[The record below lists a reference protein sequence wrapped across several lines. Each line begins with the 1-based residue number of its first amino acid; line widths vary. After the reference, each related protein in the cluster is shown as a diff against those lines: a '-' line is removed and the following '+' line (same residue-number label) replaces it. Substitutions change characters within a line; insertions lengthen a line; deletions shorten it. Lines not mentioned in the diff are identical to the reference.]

1 MASISYWSLCYES
14 ETMRYFWNDKEVSV
28 EEYQELDAL
37 WKKGVEEQELR
48 EKNQESESTSGKKSS
63 RKKSGS

>member
-1 MASISYWSLCYES
+1 MTYY
-14 ETMRYFWNDKEVSV
+14 WNDKEVSE

-37 WKKGVEEQELR
+37 WRKGMEAQELL
-48 EKNQESESTSGKKSS
+48 EKNQEYEDPPPKKSS